1 MASLT
6 SLPFLLILFSTTAFT
21 LAAATAGNTFR
32 VDFHHRFSDKVRR
45 WAESQGL
52 PATWHPE
59 KTPKGS
65 AEYYKELVR
74 HDRALLS
81 RRGRSLA
88 ATDDVYSFVPG
99 NDTMRISSLGYLHYA
114 LVTVG
119 TPNQTFLVALST
131 GSELFW
137 LPCNCKQCAPDTS
150 PLYGNLT
157 LSTYNTNESSTSKE
171 ILCGSSQC
179 NLPTNLGGTCTGTSN
194 NCPYSIMYSSNNT
207 SSSGFLVEDVLYLA
221 KGDTGVDT
229 VTIPIVFG
237 CGEVQT
243 GTFLDEAAPNGLMG
257 LGIDN
262 MSIPTILAKKG
273 LISDSFSMCFGSDGS
288 GRLNFGDTGSSNQS
302 VTALNINNNSPNYNI
317 SIEGMVIGNTTT
329 ETSFTARVSSGA
341 SCSYMSDQIYKEFT
355 TTFTEQVKETRLSDP
370 SLPFEYCYTLSAG
383 DTEAVL
389 PEVSFTTKG
398 GSNFPVLD
406 PIVYLSSKTSQEP
419 TGYCLAVVPGNDT
432 NVIGQNFLTGLRVV
446 FNREKMVLGWEKY
459 DCYGTELSTAPPT
472 DKNASPPPPTD
483 KNASPPPPAVEAP
496 APGTTLFKRTKSWA
510 PKFCPSTMLNIVLS
524 LLFMVFVIDGYWC

>member
-1 MASLT
+1 MTRSNSAVRPASNTTTIYRTYSNQNFNHNNHSMAPLS
-6 SLPFLLILFSTTAFT
+6 FLHLLLMFTTTTFT
-21 LAAATAGNTFR
+21 LVAGDTFQ
-32 VDFHHRFSDKVRR
+32 VDFHHRFSDKVRQ

-52 PATWHPE
+52 PATWHPDE
-59 KTPKGS
+59 APEGS
-65 AEYYKELVR
+65 VEYYKELVR

-81 RRGRSLA
+81 RHGRFLED
-88 ATDDVYSFVPG
+88 TNVYTFAEG
-99 NDTMRISSLGYLHYA
+99 NETLEIPSLGHLHYA

-237 CGEVQT
+237 
-243 GTFLDEAAPNGLMG
+243 
-257 LGIDN
+257 
-262 MSIPTILAKKG
+262 
-273 LISDSFSMCFGSDGS
+273 
-288 GRLNFGDTGSSNQS
+288 
-302 VTALNINNNSPNYNI
+302 PNYNI